1 MNDIRLV
8 IPQIIHEKEVME
20 FRQEFLDVN
29 EKISG
34 GNAFE
39 QAVNYE
45 DWLKNKYIPFYGD
58 VKELVYLAFNDDM
71 LIGVCD
77 IRLTSNDFILNFA
90 GEIGYSVRPSLRGR
104 SYATK
109 ILQSA
114 LTEASKQGF
123 KRILVT
129 CNEPNVASAKV
140 IERYG
145 GILENIVPHPG
156 FLNVKR
162 YCIVL

>member
-34 GNAFE
+34 GNALE
-39 QAVNYE
+39 QAVNYK
-45 DWLKNKYIPFYGD
+45 DWLNHKYIPFYGD

-90 GEIGYSVRPSLRGR
+90 GEI
-104 SYATK
+104 
-109 ILQSA
+109 
-114 LTEASKQGF
+114 
-123 KRILVT
+123 
-129 CNEPNVASAKV
+129 
-140 IERYG
+140 
-145 GILENIVPHPG
+145 
-156 FLNVKR
+156 
-162 YCIVL
+162 